1 MSTIYSGE
9 VGAHPPHPPLLP
21 SLPSPPCPST
31 PSRIGLG
38 AGWVGLFAV
47 SVLTAALAATA
58 PVVDPSVVKFSAREA
73 AASFAPEHVLAV
85 VLAEWELCRA
95 EGERSPA
102 FPRRRSRG
110 RPFQPCMG
118 RGPTPLWRTVMVCVD
133 ERLFHA
139 PIAPQFVK
147 SENGVSYVGCDFP
160 CVTAEEALNHRTDH
174 GDKFSLLP
182 SVEHVDHFP
191 QLNHQLLN
199 FILRQISLFDNLST
213 FKGHG
218 EVVVRPIALTV
229 SNEAIARGTPLR
241 IQFHLLSQFSERAPA
256 GIENFMVVT

>member
-182 SVEHVDHFP
+182 SCGARRSLP
-191 QLNHQLLN
+191 PAQPPTAQLHPSSDQS
-199 FILRQISLFDNLST
+199 LRQPLHVQGSRRSC
-213 FKGHG
+213 GASHRPHG
-218 EVVVRPIALTV
+218 L
-229 SNEAIARGTPLR
+229 
-241 IQFHLLSQFSERAPA
+241 Q
-256 GIENFMVVT
+256 